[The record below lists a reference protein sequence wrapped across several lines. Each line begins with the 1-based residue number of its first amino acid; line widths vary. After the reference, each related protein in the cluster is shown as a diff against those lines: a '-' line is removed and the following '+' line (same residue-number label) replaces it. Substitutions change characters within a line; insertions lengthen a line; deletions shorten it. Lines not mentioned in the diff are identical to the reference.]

1 MVGSLPSTRGV
12 RPLPGDHMDTA
23 PLLIAAAFVAGIV
36 VGVVLGYF
44 FLPTYSRFCVTVYML
59 GVEGGKGVAI
69 PVEVCTA
76 PADGV
81 FVSPGSAATPDLM
94 EMADAVYAVYRQRG
108 GTSGFTV
115 RVLSPV
121 PVVGRSG
128 MLALYAGM
136 YAAGNRIRIPP
147 LAGLGEIDR
156 YGQVL
161 PVADLNVK
169 LAADFPGIVFLPDE
183 QCPFEEE
190 GELMGHHVICVPS
203 LDCLEVVLSRYRQ

>member
-1 MVGSLPSTRGV
+1 MDAT
-12 RPLPGDHMDTA
+12 PL
-23 PLLIAAAFVAGIV
+23 LLIAAFIAGIV

-76 PADGV
+76 PARGV
-81 FVSPGSAATPDLM
+81 FVSPGPAVTPDLM
-94 EMADAVYAVYRQRG
+94 EMADAVYTVYRQRG
-108 GTSGFTV
+108 GTSGFTI

-121 PVVGRSG
+121 PIVGRSG

-136 YAAGNRIRIPP
+136 YAAGNRIPLPP

-161 PVADLNVK
+161 PVADVNVK
-169 LAADFPGIVFLPDE
+169 LAAEFSGTVFLPDE

-190 GELMGHHVICVPS
+190 GELLGHHVVCIPS
-203 LDCLEVVLSRYRQ
+203 LDFLEVILSRYRQ